1 MPAIAIGAVVDV
13 QGRGAVFGALGGGE
27 FGLVAAGIA
36 VLALAGLVAKGRGAL
51 LVMALAARVL
61 AGEQVSMPPRD
72 AANSAFCFCHADRF
86 LLPTDASFSATPSH
100 GTDTANHAITQP
112 RTSTI
117 VEYPAMLIAMLTDHI
132 FLSI

>member
-61 AGEQVSMPPRD
+61 AGRCV
-72 AANSAFCFCHADRF
+72 
-86 LLPTDASFSATPSH
+86 
-100 GTDTANHAITQP
+100 
-112 RTSTI
+112 
-117 VEYPAMLIAMLTDHI
+117 
-132 FLSI
+132 